1 MAQDPQPDR
10 LASAAPLPPRRRD
23 RPWLRRLLL
32 FVACIVAADAL
43 VGERGLA
50 QTLKAR
56 RDLSRSTVELSAIRA
71 ENATLREDIRRLKED
86 RSTLEHVARG
96 ELGLVRRGEILV
108 IVKDV
113 PAAR

>member
-1 MAQDPQPDR
+1 M
-10 LASAAPLPPRRRD
+10 
-23 RPWLRRLLL
+23 LL

-50 QTLKAR
+50 QSIKAR
-56 RDLSRSTVELSAIRA
+56 REFSRSTVELSAMRA

-86 RSTLEHVARG
+86 RSTLEQVARG
-96 ELGLVRRGEILV
+96 ELGLLRRGEILV

-113 PAAR
+113 PPAR